1 MEWPQVLM
9 RLERP
14 IFNVQGFQL
23 SVYLPCMT
31 QGRLVQNVFRNPPAD
46 DVIISEALNSKLYP
60 SFILN
65 QFNPVLLRK
74 VTVMRER
81 HIRYRHIESCPFPDL
96 IDCLLCKIV
105 HIIHHD
111 LGFCVGKQNFR
122 IAKQPV
128 SKVSIPE
135 WKPYLRAAS

>member
-46 DVIISEALNSKLYP
+46 DVIISEALTSKLCPY
-60 SFILN
+60 FILN
-65 QFNPVLLRK
+65 QFNQVLPRK
-74 VTVMRER
+74 GTLMRER
-81 HIRYRHIESCPFPDL
+81 HTRYSQFASSPSPDL
-96 IDCLLCKIV
+96 IDCLLCKII
-105 HIIHHD
+105 HIIHRD

-135 WKPYLRAAS
+135 CIQF